1 LPYIYTNMK
10 KLPIGI
16 QTFRDII
23 DEGFA
28 YVDKTEIAYNLIT
41 VGRYYFLSR
50 PRRFGKSLFL
60 DTLKE
65 IFEGNKRLFKGLYIE
80 DKWDFENVHPVLRIS
95 LGAGGAKTKKELD
108 RLLKWHL
115 EDAEDNLKIN
125 CPKEAPAN
133 ECFKYLIKEAY
144 EKTGKKVVILIDE
157 YDKPILDNITDTQT
171 ALLMRDE
178 MKSFYAVIKDSD
190 TYIRLVFI
198 TGVSKFSKMN
208 LFSGLNNL
216 EDITLD
222 ANYATIC
229 GYRHKDLLT
238 TFREHLRGAD
248 MEEVRKW
255 YNGYNYFGDKVYNP
269 FDILLFI
276 SKGKE
281 FRNYWWSTGNPS
293 FLIRLLNEKDFYLP
307 DIENYEATDEI
318 LDSFDID
325 TIELPALLWQT
336 GYLTIKEKIWERNRI
351 KYKLTIPNL
360 EIQFSLNEF
369 FIDALTTQR
378 TEKIRIQDRLYE
390 ALEKGNLDALK
401 EVLYGLFA
409 SIPYHNFTNNKIAEY
424 EGYYASLIYAYF
436 ASLGLDTI
444 PEDTYSKGRIDMTLK
459 MNDNVFI
466 FEFKVV
472 DKATGNALQQIKD
485 KKYYEKYQPAKGTIY
500 LIGIEFG
507 RKERNILNYQW
518 EALLN

>member
-1 LPYIYTNMK
+1 MK
-10 KLPIGI
+10 RLPIGI
-16 QTFRDII
+16 QTLSKII
-23 DEGFA
+23 EGDFV
-28 YVDKTEIAYNLIT
+28 YVDKTAIAMQLIQK
-41 VGRYYFLSR
+41 GGGYYFLSR

-80 DKWDFENVHPVLRIS
+80 DKWDFEDKYPVLRVS
-95 LGAGGAKTKKELD
+95 LGAGVNKTVAELRRSLQWILSRVTKD
-108 RLLKWHL
+108 VGV
-115 EDAEDNLKIN
+115 ECTATDY
-125 CPKEAPAN
+125 PKE
-133 ECFKYLIKEAY
+133 CFAELISKTY
-144 EKTGKKVVILIDE
+144 EKYNKKVVILIDE
-157 YDKPILDNITDTQT
+157 YDKPILDNITDKET
-171 ALLMRDE
+171 ATLMRDE
-178 MKSFYAVIKDSD
+178 MKSFYSVIKDSD
-190 TYIRLVFI
+190 SYIHFVFI

-222 ANYATIC
+222 TRYATIC
-229 GYRHKDLLT
+229 GYRHDDLLT
-238 TFREHLRGAD
+238 TFREHLQGVD

-255 YNGYNYFGDKVYNP
+255 YNGYYYFGDKVYNP

-276 SKGKE
+276 SKGHE

-293 FLIRLLNEKDFYLP
+293 FLVRLLKEKDFYLP

-318 LDSFDID
+318 LDSFDVD

-336 GYLTIKEKIWERNRI
+336 GYLTIVKKYRERNRI
-351 KYKLTIPNL
+351 KYQLGIPNL

-390 ALEKGNLDALK
+390 ALEKGDLDFLK
-401 EVLYGLFA
+401 EVLYGMFA
-409 SIPYHNFTNNKIAEY
+409 GIPYHNFTNSKLPQY
-424 EGYYASLIYAYF
+424 EGYYASLIFAYF

-444 PEDTYSKGRIDMTLK
+444 TEDTTNKGRIDMTIK
-459 MNDNVFI
+459 MNGNVFI

-472 DKATGNALQQIKD
+472 EAVTGNALQQIKD
-485 KKYYEKYQPAKGTIY
+485 RKYYEKYQPTEGNIF
-500 LIGIEFG
+500 LVGIEFG

-518 EALLN
+518 EKV